1 MENLKVFEN
10 TQFGEVRILI
20 IDGEPWFVGADIA
33 SKLGYENLFEALQD
47 HVDDEDKQLLT
58 RTSPQD
64 TTIPPMGM
72 TIINESGV
80 YSLIFGSEL
89 PSAKVFKRWITHDV
103 LPQIRREGYYIAND
117 LDALKRLVL
126 RSVNERYKRAA
137 IIDAIRISDVS
148 IPRFVSELV
157 SNPDIM
163 DVRRLTSADKREDVY
178 RPEHRQIFTLIDMVR
193 TYPHDIAE
201 VEVDGDIAY
210 LLMNAQKYGKKK
222 RSKQVARTFNDF
234 YISMDGMIEI
244 ANDMVTGRF
253 PDPYRISEAT
263 RDVWIENIRAYCE
276 PWIAECEALPKP
288 DYFPHGYD
296 HVNMERT
303 TVELKKLA
311 EASREAIDA
320 GKDNNQDLTVKG

>member
-1 MENLKVFEN
+1 MEKTKDIVTLNFSN
-10 TQFGEVRILI
+10 ADVRMLNIG
-20 IDGEPWFVGADIA
+20 GEPWWVLRDVCDI
-33 SKLGYENLFEALQD
+33 LGIKDPSDVAERLE
-47 HVDDEDKQLLT
+47 DDEKRQFVIKTDGGA
-58 RTSPQD
+58 RTAY
-64 TTIPPMGM
+64 IV
-72 TIINESGV
+72 NESGL
-80 YSLIFGSEL
+80 YNAIFRSDKPEAQ
-89 PSAKVFKRWITHDV
+89 SFRRWITHEV
-103 LPQIRREGYYIAND
+103 IPQIRQFGFYVSND

-288 DYFPHGYD
+288 DYFQHGYD

-311 EASREAIDA
+311 EASREAIEA

>member
-20 IDGEPWFVGADIA
+20 IDGEPWFVGMDIA
-33 SKLGYENLFEALQD
+33 TMLGFQNSRDAID
-47 HVDDEDKQLLT
+47 THVDEDDKQILKFGEASEFDVPN
-58 RTSPQD
+58 R
-64 TTIPPMGM
+64 GF

-103 LPQIRREGYYIAND
+103 LPQIRREGYYISND

-178 RPEHRQIFTLIDMVR
+178 RPEHRQIFTLSDMIK
-193 TYPHDIAE
+193 TYPHDIGEVKMESVTAHLAMQAE
-201 VEVDGDIAY
+201 RTG
-210 LLMNAQKYGKKK
+210 KK
-222 RSKQVARTFNDF
+222 RSKQITRTFNEY
-234 YISMDGMIEI
+234 YISMQGMIDI
-244 ANDMVTGRF
+244 ATDMANGRF
-253 PDPYRISEAT
+253 QHLGSISETT
-263 RDVWIENIRAYCE
+263 RDVWIENIHAYCE
-276 PWIAECEALPKP
+276 PWIAECEALEKP
-288 DYFPHGYD
+288 DYFLGGYN
-296 HVNMERT
+296 HANMEQT

-311 EASREAIDA
+311 EASREAIEA
-320 GKDNNQDLTVKG
+320 GKDESHDLTVKG